1 MCRYTAISLTIGIA
15 VIVAAG
21 VFWRYVLNDSLTWS
35 EELAKFFM
43 VWLVFVGAPIALRV
57 GDHVAIHIFPD
68 ALPSRLRSIL
78 MVFISL
84 LIVWFCYILTIES
97 SSFAWNARTQVL
109 IAIGD
114 FSMLWIFASIPF
126 GAIAMLMVSS
136 QQTLEHLQN
145 ALHPGSAKIDP
156 FQEKY
161 GAILRD
167 IG

>member
-1 MCRYTAISLTIGIA
+1 M
-15 VIVAAG
+15 
-21 VFWRYVLNDSLTWS
+21 VL
-35 EELAKFFM
+35 
-43 VWLVFVGAPIALRV
+43 
-57 GDHVAIHIFPD
+57 
-68 ALPSRLRSIL
+68 
-78 MVFISL
+78 ISL
-84 LIVWFCYILTIES
+84 LIVWFCFILTIES
-97 SSFAWNARTQVL
+97 SAFAWNARTQVL

-145 ALHPGSAKIDP
+145 SLHPGSAKIDP